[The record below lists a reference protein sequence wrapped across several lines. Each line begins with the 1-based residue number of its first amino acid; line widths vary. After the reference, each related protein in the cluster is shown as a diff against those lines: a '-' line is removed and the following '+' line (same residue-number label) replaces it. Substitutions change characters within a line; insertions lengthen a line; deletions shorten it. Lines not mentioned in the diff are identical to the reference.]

1 MPLFISSLWDSLTA
15 AQVRHNAKVGADIA
29 VELAAFP
36 GKNSDPPSPPYNVSS
51 PFSRR
56 TPPPMS
62 MGEMRRQQPRPRV
75 AVFGGAVVDTVS
87 RPEPGCALTP
97 GTSTPGETQQSFGG
111 VGRNVAEGLARLLL
125 LSSSARPDG
134 KEVDENEERDGRDR
148 GAEIT
153 LVAAVGADDAG
164 RALVNACEEAGVCA
178 RDTVEV
184 GSEGDHNRLTVTEAG
199 TASYVAVLGGDG
211 DLVAAVADMRV
222 MERMTPVGG

>member
-1 MPLFISSLWDSLTA
+1 MIFWIISYPRCRSLTA
-15 AQVRHNAKVGADIA
+15 VQVRHNAKVGADIA

-36 GKNSDPPSPPYNVSS
+36 GKNSNPSPSPCNLSS

-56 TPPPMS
+56 TPPPTS
-62 MGEMRRQQPRPRV
+62 MGETKRRQPRTRV

-87 RPEPGCALTP
+87 RPELGCALTP
-97 GTSTPGETQQSFGG
+97 GTSTPGETQRSFGG

-134 KEVDENEERDGRDR
+134 SDKA
-148 GAEIT
+148 AEIT

-184 GSEGDHNRLTVTEAG
+184 GSEGDRHPLAETEAG

>member
-1 MPLFISSLWDSLTA
+1 M
-15 AQVRHNAKVGADIA
+15 
-29 VELAAFP
+29 
-36 GKNSDPPSPPYNVSS
+36 
-51 PFSRR
+51 
-56 TPPPMS
+56 
-62 MGEMRRQQPRPRV
+62 
-75 AVFGGAVVDTVS
+75 VDTVS

-97 GTSTPGETQQSFGG
+97 GTSTPGETQRSFGG

-134 KEVDENEERDGRDR
+134 SDKA
-148 GAEIT
+148 AEIT

-184 GSEGDHNRLTVTEAG
+184 GSEGHRHALAETEAG